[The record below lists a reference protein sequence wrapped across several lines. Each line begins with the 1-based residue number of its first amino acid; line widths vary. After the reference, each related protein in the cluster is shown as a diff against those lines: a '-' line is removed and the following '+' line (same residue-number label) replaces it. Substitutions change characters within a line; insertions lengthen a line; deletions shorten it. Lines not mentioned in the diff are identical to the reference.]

1 MSRTAS
7 IEIFYNNNI
16 DFVCFIDKLISS
28 EWSCNDYGKIRYII
42 GEDFEWESD
51 ILENFKDV
59 INKMEAEYFKDK
71 IVAINFLYKNSIG
84 GNFIFFNRN
93 EVVLNL
99 NINRKTLINGVNTDF
114 SFYIKALNNILT
126 TDCYI
131 NCIEI
136 P

>member
-7 IEIFYNNNI
+7 IEMSYNNNI
-16 DFVCFIDKLISS
+16 DFIDFINRLILSN
-28 EWSCNDYGKIRYII
+28 WNFNDYGKIRYMI

-71 IVAINFLYKNSIG
+71 IVAINFLYKNNIG
-84 GNFIFFNRN
+84 GNLIFLNRN
-93 EVVLNL
+93 KVVLNL
-99 NINRKTLINGVNTDF
+99 NINRKTLTNGVNTDF
-114 SFYIKALNNILT
+114 SFYMEALNNILT
-126 TDCYI
+126 IDCYI